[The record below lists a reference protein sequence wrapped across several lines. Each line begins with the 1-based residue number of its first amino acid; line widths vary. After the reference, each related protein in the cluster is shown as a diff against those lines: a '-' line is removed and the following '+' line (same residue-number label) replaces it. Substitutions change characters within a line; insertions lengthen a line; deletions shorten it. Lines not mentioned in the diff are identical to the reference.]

1 MLKDILK
8 IINKENLISKTQIAK
23 ELDINIDIIEE
34 GINQLLRMKYLV
46 EDKTG
51 KDCIT
56 FCSGCPYAKTCHKEI
71 LKTFKISDKGKKYLL

>member
-8 IINKENLISKTQIAK
+8 IINKENLISKTQIAT
-23 ELDINIDIIEE
+23 ELDINVDLIEE
-34 GINQLLRMKYLV
+34 GIKQLLRMQYLV

-56 FCSGCPYAKTCHKEI
+56 FCSTCPYAKTCHKDI
-71 LKTFKISDKGKKYLL
+71 LKTFKISNKGKKYLL